1 METKQ
6 FNQGDTIRLY
16 KRPEVS
22 LIKVTKQEYLL
33 IDVRTNK
40 AAKFKEL
47 DSNLPKVIKTAMR
60 LLDNG
65 VLDNA

>member
-6 FNQGDTIRLY
+6 FNQGDSIRLY

-22 LIKVTKQEYLL
+22 LVKLPKQEYLL

-40 AAKFKEL
+40 AARFKEIET
-47 DSNLPKVIKTAMR
+47 NLPKVIKTAMR
-60 LLDNG
+60 LLENG